1 MNQLHSPFVNQPD
14 ALYYANLY
22 ASEKIVIN
30 QGGTSSGKSYCI
42 MQTLIT
48 IAMAAPNY
56 GITVVSNTVPKLK
69 EDTMRIMAE
78 IVSSNPLVK
87 KAVKDFNKSER
98 CYTFKNG
105 SIIEFKSFENSEQ
118 AKGGKRHILY
128 LNEATRV
135 DYMLFFEANM
145 RTYVRSYIDYNPS
158 FRFWVHERI
167 INNKVE
173 YPSVKV
179 LRSWHIHNSYLS
191 QDIREAIERIQDKE
205 LWKVY
210 ARGLTGKLQ
219 GTVFNFT
226 ITDHPKPEDVYRVIW
241 GLDLGYTNDPTVLV
255 KVYQMKAGHEFDYIG
270 HECCYITGLTP
281 SAVSDIAVEH
291 GYKSGQVM
299 YSEHDKE
306 FNIQLRRLGIS
317 SVNAEKGEVMN
328 GVLYVK
334 SLRVGITRSSVNG
347 IDEMNKYRFIEIDG
361 KPTNKPIDA
370 HNHYMDAK
378 RYAIFSHRNRR
389 K

>member
-1 MNQLHSPFVNQPD
+1 MNQLHSPFVRQPD
-14 ALYYANLY
+14 ALYYANLF
-22 ASEKIVIN
+22 ATEKIVIN

-42 MQTLIT
+42 MQTLVT

-78 IVSSNPLVK
+78 IVSTNPLVK
-87 KAVKDFNKSER
+87 KAVKDFNKSDR
-98 CYTFKNG
+98 VYTFKNG

-145 RTYVRSYIDYNPS
+145 RTYVRTYIDYNPS

-167 INNKVE
+167 IENKIE

-179 LRSWHIHNSYLS
+179 LRSWHVHNSYLPA
-191 QDIREAIERIQDKE
+191 DIREAIERIQDPE

-210 ARGLTGKLQ
+210 ARGLTGRLS
-219 GTVFNFT
+219 GAVYHFGCV
-226 ITDHPKPEDVYRVIW
+226 DVVNMENVHNIIW
-241 GLDLGYTNDPTVLV
+241 GCDFGYSNDPTALV
-255 KVYQMKAGHEFDYIG
+255 KVYVMKPGHEYDYIV
-270 HECCYITGLTP
+270 HECTYTTGLSP
-281 SAVSDIAVEH
+281 AAISEYAFEN
-291 GYKSGQVM
+291 GYKSGQIM
-299 YSEHDKE
+299 YCDHDKE
-306 FNIQLRRLGIS
+306 YTTQLRRLKVS
-317 SVNAEKGEVMN
+317 AVMAEKGEIMP
-328 GVLYVK
+328 GVLHVK
-334 SLRVGITRSSVNG
+334 QKRVAYTRASKN
-347 IDEMNKYRFIEIDG
+347 IAEECNKYRFIEIDG
-361 KPTNKPIDA
+361 QPTNKPIDSF
-370 HNHYMDAK
+370 NHAMDAI
-378 RYAIFSHRNRR
+378 RYAIFSYRNR